1 MKHTEVESCFV
12 IGRNLRFEILIIERR
27 RYDGRSGEIAR
38 AIIGRCLVRVCV
50 VADLC
55 QRTSH
60 FQQTDLFRQREPLVH
75 HCTDADR
82 RIEERTVTFRQGR
95 RPVIAPGD
103 IEKKFIL
110 IREIGREIKT
120 VQRFLF
126 DNRLHVRVG
135 NTVCQFVYSR
145 RNQSYHRGS
154 QHIVALLHHVST
166 CRSVD
171 TQSVGE

>member
-27 RYDGRSGEIAR
+27 RYDGRSGEIAC

-82 RIEERTVTFRQGR
+82 RIEERTVAFRQGR

-103 IEKKFIL
+103 IEKQFIL

-120 VQRFLF
+120 VQRFL
-126 DNRLHVRVG
+126 LI
-135 NTVCQFVYSR
+135 TVCTFGLETPFASLYTPGVINPTTEAANIS
-145 RNQSYHRGS
+145 
-154 QHIVALLHHVST
+154 
-166 CRSVD
+166 
-171 TQSVGE
+171 